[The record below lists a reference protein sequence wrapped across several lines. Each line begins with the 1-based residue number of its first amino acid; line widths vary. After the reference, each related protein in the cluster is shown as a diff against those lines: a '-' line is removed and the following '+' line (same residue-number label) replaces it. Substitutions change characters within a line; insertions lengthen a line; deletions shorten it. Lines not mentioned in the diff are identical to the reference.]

1 MDEDLLDRLRA
12 ATRACARTVSGRRH
26 HSPAEV
32 FEGLAAACREL
43 GIEEWDSYGERGP
56 VARLEAEVTGLLGTE
71 AAAFFPSGVMAQQ
84 VALRI
89 WCDRAGT
96 RRVAMPDLS
105 HLLVHELDG
114 PRILQDLEVEHLTTG
129 QTVATADHLAALPGR
144 LAAVLVEVPL
154 RDAGCLVPTYEELA
168 ALSAACR
175 ERGVRLH
182 LDGARIW
189 EAQTHLGRSLP
200 DIAALADTTYV
211 SFYKGLGGLAG
222 AVLAGPVDVIDEA
235 RRWRRRMGGTIFRT
249 TPEAVAALVG
259 LRDRLPLM
267 ADCVAW
273 ARSMAAALPEQ
284 ITVQPPVPHT
294 GTFRLYAAGQP
305 DEINARLLT
314 HLEEHRLAL
323 TPPWLTTA
331 EPGRA
336 VCELAVGP
344 DALELDPVEVARQV
358 GELVT
363 ASATTAEPAAAS

>member
-1 MDEDLLDRLRA
+1 MHEDLLDRLRA
-12 ATRACARTVSGRRH
+12 ATSACTRTVSGRRH
-26 HSPAEV
+26 QSPAEV
-32 FEGLAAACREL
+32 FEGLAAASRDL
-43 GIEEWDSYGERGP
+43 GIEEWDHYGERGA
-56 VARLEAEVTGLLGTE
+56 VTRLEAEVKRLLGTE

-114 PRILQDLEVEHLTTG
+114 PRILHDLQIEHLTSG
-129 QTVATADHLAALPGR
+129 HQVATADHLAALPGR

-154 RDAGCLVPTYEELA
+154 RDAGCLVPTYDELA

-175 ERGVRLH
+175 KRGVRLH

-189 EAQTHLGRSLP
+189 EAQAHLGRSLP
-200 DIAALADTTYV
+200 DIVALADTTYV

-222 AVLAGPVDVIDEA
+222 AALAGPVDVIEEA
-235 RRWRRRMGGTIFRT
+235 RRWRKRMGGTIFRT
-249 TPEAVAALVG
+249 TPEAVAALAG

-267 ADCVAW
+267 AACVAW
-273 ARSMAAALPEQ
+273 AHSMAAALPPH
-284 ITVQPPVPHT
+284 ITVQPRVPHT
-294 GTFRLYAAGQP
+294 GTFRLYAAGEP
-305 DEINARLLT
+305 DEINTRLLAY
-314 HLEEHRLAL
+314 LQDRRLAL
-323 TPPWLTTA
+323 TPPWTATA
-331 EPGRA
+331 EPGRV

-363 ASATTAEPAAAS
+363 ASTTVEQSVVS

>member
-1 MDEDLLDRLRA
+1 MDEDLVDRLRA
-12 ATRACARTVSGRRH
+12 ASRACTRTVSGSRH
-26 HSPAEV
+26 RSPAEV
-32 FEGLAAACREL
+32 LEGLAAACREL
-43 GIEEWDSYGERGP
+43 GIEEWDTYGQRGP
-56 VARLEAEVTGLLGTE
+56 VARLESEVAELLGTE

-114 PRILQDLEVEHLTTG
+114 PRILQNLEIEHLTTG
-129 QTVATADHLAALPGR
+129 HRVATADDLAALPGR

-154 RDAGCLVPTYEELA
+154 RDAGCLVPTYDELA
-168 ALSAACR
+168 ALSTACR

-200 DIAALADTTYV
+200 AIAALADTTYV

-222 AVLAGPVDVIDEA
+222 AALAGAVDVIEEA
-235 RRWRRRMGGTIFRT
+235 RRWRRRMGGTIFHT

-259 LRDRLPLM
+259 LRDRLPVM
-267 ADCVAW
+267 SDCVGW
-273 ARSMAAALPEQ
+273 GRSMAAALPPHV
-284 ITVQPPVPHT
+284 TVQPPVPHT
-294 GTFRLYAAGQP
+294 GTFRLYAAGEP
-305 DEINARLLT
+305 DEVNTRLLAYLET
-314 HLEEHRLAL
+314 HGLAL
-323 TPPWLTTA
+323 TPPWLAAA
-331 EPGRA
+331 EPGRV

-344 DALELDPVEVARQV
+344 DALELDAVMVAREV

-363 ASATTAEPAAAS
+363 AARTAGGT

>member
-1 MDEDLLDRLRA
+1 MNEDLVDRVRA
-12 ATRACARTVSGRRH
+12 ATRGCTQTVSGRQH

-32 FEGLAAACREL
+32 LEALAAACREL
-43 GIEEWDSYGERGP
+43 GIEEWDNYGERGP
-56 VARLEAEVTGLLGTE
+56 VARLESEVTGLLGTE

-89 WCDRAGT
+89 WCDRTGT

-114 PRILQDLEVEHLTTG
+114 PRILHDLQVEHLTTG
-129 QTVATADHLAALPGR
+129 QKVATAENLAALPGH

-154 RDAGCLVPTYEELA
+154 RDAGCLVPTYDELA

-175 ERGVRLH
+175 ERDVRLH

-189 EAQTHLGRSLP
+189 EAQPHLGRSLP

-222 AVLAGPVDVIDEA
+222 AALAGPADVVEEA
-235 RRWRRRMGGTIFRT
+235 RRWRRRMGGTIFRA

-259 LRDRLPLM
+259 LRDRLPQM

-273 ARSMAAALPEQ
+273 ARSMAAALPPH

-294 GTFRLYAAGQP
+294 GTFRLYGAGDP
-305 DEINARLLT
+305 DDVNARLLT
-314 HLEEHRLAL
+314 HLEKHGLAL
-323 TPPWLTTA
+323 TPPWFA
-331 EPGRA
+331 ASEPGRV
-336 VCELAVGP
+336 VCELAVGA
-344 DALELDPVEVARQV
+344 DALGLDAVEVARQV

-363 ASATTAEPAAAS
+363 APATAGRTTAS

>member
-1 MDEDLLDRLRA
+1 MNEDLVDRLRA
-12 ATRACARTVSGRRH
+12 ATRACTRTVSGHRYR
-26 HSPAEV
+26 SPAEV
-32 FEGLAAACREL
+32 LEGLAAACREL

-56 VARLEAEVTGLLGTE
+56 VARLESEVSGLLGTE

-114 PRILQDLEVEHLTTG
+114 PRILQDLQVEHLTTG
-129 QTVATADHLAALPGR
+129 HEVATATHLGALPGR

-154 RDAGCLVPTYEELA
+154 RDAGCLVPTYDELA
-168 ALSAACR
+168 GLSAACR
-175 ERGVRLH
+175 ARGVRLH

-222 AVLAGPVDVIDEA
+222 AALAGAVDVIEEA
-235 RRWRRRMGGTIFRT
+235 RRWRRRMGGTIFRA
-249 TPEAVAALVG
+249 TPEAVGALVG

-273 ARSMAAALPEQ
+273 ARSLAAALPSHV
-284 ITVQPPVPHT
+284 TVQPRVPHT
-294 GTFRLYAAGQP
+294 GTFRLYAAGEP
-305 DEINARLLT
+305 DDVNARLLT
-314 HLEEHRLAL
+314 YMEEHCLAL
-323 TPPWLTTA
+323 TPPWFVAA
-331 EPGRA
+331 EPGRV

-344 DALELDPVEVARQV
+344 DALEADAVEVARQI
-358 GELVT
+358 GDLVT
-363 ASATTAEPAAAS
+363 APATAGRAPAT